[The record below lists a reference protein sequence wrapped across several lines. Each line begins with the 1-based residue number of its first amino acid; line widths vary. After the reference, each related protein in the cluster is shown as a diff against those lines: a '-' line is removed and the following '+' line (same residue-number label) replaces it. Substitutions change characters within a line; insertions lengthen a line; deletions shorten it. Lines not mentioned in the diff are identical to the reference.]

1 MTDRYGV
8 IGHPISHSKSPVI
21 HAQFA
26 RQTRQ
31 ELTYEAIDIEPADLA
46 TTLDSLI
53 HEGFKGLNVTVPH
66 KNAVVDLM
74 DELSDRARLAG
85 AVNTIT
91 TQTGGKLVGD
101 NTDGIGLVRD
111 LQRNLRFEL
120 QDADILILGAGG
132 ATRGIVPSLLE
143 ADPRGIVVANRTL
156 QRAIEIADE
165 FGDQGAK
172 LGHVDA
178 CQFDELDDHQ
188 FDLIINATSA
198 GLSGEV
204 PPFPASIVG
213 PDNVCYDLSYAMK
226 PTPFVAWAKEKGA
239 TRAHQ
244 GWGMLVEQAAA
255 SFRIW
260 RDVKP
265 DTKPILANL
274 PT

>member
-31 ELTYEAIDIEPADLA
+31 DLTYEAIDIEPADLA

-74 DELSDRARLAG
+74 DELSDRARLAA

-91 TQTGGKLVGD
+91 VKPGSKLVGD

-111 LQRNLRFEL
+111 LQRNLKFEL

-143 ADPRGIVVANRTL
+143 AGARGVVVANRTL

-165 FGDQGAK
+165 FGDRGAK
-172 LGHVDA
+172 LGDVDA
-178 CQFDELDDHQ
+178 CEFADLEDGQ

-198 GLSGEV
+198 GLGGEV
-204 PPFPASIVG
+204 PPFPASIVL

-226 PTPFVAWAKEKGA
+226 PTPFVAWAKAQGA
-239 TRAHQ
+239 TRAYQ